1 MRLSRYIFLSLCL
14 LLSSPLFAA
23 DSSISSPVNINTAD
37 AATLSASLKGVGSS
51 KAEAI
56 VAYRNNYGPFKSVE
70 ELTAVKGI
78 GDSLLAKNKDNI
90 ALK

>member
-1 MRLSRYIFLSLCL
+1 MRLFRYIFLSLCL

-23 DSSISSPVNINTAD
+23 DSSILSPVNINTAD

-56 VAYRNNYGPFKSVE
+56 VAYRDNYGPFKSVE

-78 GDSLLAKNKDNI
+78 GDSLLAKNKGNI
-90 ALK
+90 SLK